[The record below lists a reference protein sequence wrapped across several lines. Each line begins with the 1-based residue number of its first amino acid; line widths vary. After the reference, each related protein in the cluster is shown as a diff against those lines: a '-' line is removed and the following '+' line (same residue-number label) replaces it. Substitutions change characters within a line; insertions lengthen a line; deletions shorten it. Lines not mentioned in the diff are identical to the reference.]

1 MKRQDGPALNDRQ
14 YLQHCRQLLSGF
26 AATLLQRTEALD
38 REESLRELA
47 RAFGRLATGDAAPY
61 RDGPAL
67 VSRLF
72 TTFPDF
78 APTFP
83 RELLWFFGGDCLHY
97 MPDEEIEL
105 FQQLEDLRGAAAR
118 RGEVLDLRA
127 ARANLL
133 KLQ

>member
-1 MKRQDGPALNDRQ
+1 MNDRQ
-14 YLQHCRQLLSGF
+14 YLHYCRQLLSGF
-26 AATLLQRTEALD
+26 AATLLQRTAALD
-38 REESLRELA
+38 RAEPLRELA
-47 RAFGRLATGDAAPY
+47 RAFDHLSAEDAALY

-72 TTFPDF
+72 TTYPDF